1 MQKTV
6 STFLPPL
13 VFCVPLSDT
22 KKREIKFPTQIG
34 VFLLF
39 VKSKWK
45 LRAECISIL
54 LLLHANVLF
63 SMTFRSNFI
72 EMSTVWLIAAYVIG
86 TCSSKQSYLIMK
98 CVNTTE

>member
-39 VKSKWK
+39 VKSK
-45 LRAECISIL
+45 
-54 LLLHANVLF
+54 
-63 SMTFRSNFI
+63 
-72 EMSTVWLIAAYVIG
+72 
-86 TCSSKQSYLIMK
+86 
-98 CVNTTE
+98 